1 MPAKSRFESAGD
13 VTSIQTTMIPR
24 ISGRSFPTG
33 DVKVRMLSEA
43 DEPKPGTGGLVKLWA
58 DDKQIGEGR
67 PDKTISLLFTTYAG
81 MDMGRDSGRVVDPF
95 YEDRAPLAFTGTV
108 EKVTFDPMP
117 AHHEAEKAPHERGQA
132 RGVGAGAAD

>member
-81 MDMGRDSGRVVDPF
+81 MDMGRDNGGVIDLF
-95 YEDRAPLAFTGTV
+95 YEGRTPHAFTG
-108 EKVTFDPMP
+108 P
-117 AHHEAEKAPHERGQA
+117 
-132 RGVGAGAAD
+132 